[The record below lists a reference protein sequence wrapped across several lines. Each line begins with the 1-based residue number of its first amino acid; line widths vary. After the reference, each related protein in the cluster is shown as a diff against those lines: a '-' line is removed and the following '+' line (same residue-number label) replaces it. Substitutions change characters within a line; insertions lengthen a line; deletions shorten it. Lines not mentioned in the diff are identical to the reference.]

1 MRTEIVLDALAQA
14 TATRFER
21 VKGTVFHTD
30 RGSQFSD
37 GKVVDF
43 VAGAAVMLAGAALEE
58 FLPSMFEESGERLVG
73 KPGISSYATALQKS
87 DKLNRGEVKD
97 ITAWAD
103 QRNDAAHGHFD
114 DLTRPRALIMV
125 DGINLFTRSHTET

>member
-1 MRTEIVLDALAQA
+1 MKPFEVRFRIEAATDLMDQVQVLLKDP
-14 TATRFER
+14 E
-21 VKGTVFHTD
+21 
-30 RGSQFSD
+30 
-37 GKVVDF
+37 F